1 MQARY
6 NMMVG
11 VDPFMEV
18 VDGQEEF
25 TPAVEIDESLFTHFD
40 LGDGDDIH
48 ARQCWVLGFYDLTS
62 DFTILIAIGN
72 GRDA

>member
-11 VDPFMEV
+11 VDSFMEV

-40 LGDGDDIH
+40 LVMEMIFMQDNV
-48 ARQCWVLGFYDLTS
+48 RF
-62 DFTILIAIGN
+62 
-72 GRDA
+72 